1 MRGDVRPLL
10 SGEAWASLPP
20 VAAVV
25 SLWGARETEA
35 LLASLARVRGPASMA
50 PRGLV
55 MVTWPKD
62 DPRESVVHVDA
73 PGLMTTEVITL
84 PRMAREADAAAIMSA
99 LDMCLQPHSDAEADT
114 WRLRTTALRYAIFVL
129 TTAWLLATVE
139 TPAPPQPFSADR
151 DTRQTQEMLA
161 RARTC
166 QFEEEVALAR
176 GRATGGGGG
185 RRFRVRERLRRMLYY
200 SPIGRVRR
208 GDPHRRAKSSLTGA
222 SPFSHFATL
231 APAKRAANSS

>member
-1 MRGDVRPLL
+1 MGGAHTRRG
-10 SGEAWASLPP
+10 
-20 VAAVV
+20 V
-25 SLWGARETEA
+25 SLAAENCSCREHRASSCGEGMCARCCRIA
-35 LLASLARVRGPASMA
+35 
-50 PRGLV
+50 
-55 MVTWPKD
+55 
-62 DPRESVVHVDA
+62 
-73 PGLMTTEVITL
+73 
-84 PRMAREADAAAIMSA
+84 MAREADAAAIMSA
-99 LDMCLQPHSDAEADT
+99 LDMCLQPHSNAEADT

-151 DTRQTQEMLA
+151 DTRHTQEMLA

-200 SPIGRVRR
+200 SPITTFT
-208 GDPHRRAKSSLTGA
+208 HMHMHGA
-222 SPFSHFATL
+222 HVAQFDVIKH
-231 APAKRAANSS
+231 